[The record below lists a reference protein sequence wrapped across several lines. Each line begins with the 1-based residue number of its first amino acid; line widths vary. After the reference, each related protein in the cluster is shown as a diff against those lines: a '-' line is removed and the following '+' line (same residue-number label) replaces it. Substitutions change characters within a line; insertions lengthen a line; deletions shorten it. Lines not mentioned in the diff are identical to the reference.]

1 MKTCRWCYYHNPD
14 YAVSCHSCAR
24 PLPSE
29 VCEPSLTYPTGPIG
43 VRAEGETPIPTVVVP
58 VSSED
63 RKATPIATGLL
74 DYFPDAIVELAR
86 LSYDANEQHNPGEPV
101 HWARERSDDH
111 DDCAMRHFM
120 DRGKRDTDGKRH
132 TAKAAWRLLA
142 MLQLEIEKDRG

>member
-1 MKTCRWCYYHNPD
+1 MCEREFPNEAAPTHTDLMVLPETIDEFLEKH
-14 YAVSCHSCAR
+14 

-29 VCEPSLTYPTGPIG
+29 
-43 VRAEGETPIPTVVVP
+43 TVVP
-58 VSSED
+58 ISSED

-86 LSYDANEQHNPGEPV
+86 LSHDSNEQHNPGEPV
-101 HWARERSDDH
+101 HWERGKSDDH

-142 MLQLEIEKDRG
+142 MLQLEIENDR